1 MMEAVE
7 KEKMRKLEAERKK
20 EAEIEARI
28 RKKIELENKQRNG
41 QVIKK
46 QKVPSQDL
54 PPILQQ
60 QENEYGDYAYMFG
73 Y

>member
-1 MMEAVE
+1 
-7 KEKMRKLEAERKK
+7 MRKLQEQQKK

-41 QVIKK
+41 QAIKNK
-46 QKVPSQDL
+46 KVQSQNL